1 MGADRQSDVAKEGF
15 VRAAAVFIAEEL
27 ATEHTEDTEIKFVRA
42 AFPLA
47 EEAPHWNGAMRQS
60 SSNRGATLVE
70 LVVVLAII
78 AILLGL
84 LLPAIS
90 FSRER
95 ARRAACESNLHQLGI
110 AMTHFVDVRKKLPDP
125 VEEGT
130 IGGWAIAILPYME
143 DTVLADGLSGNP
155 PLDSATTLPL
165 TSKRPIIMRCPSA
178 YEGDSTIATIP
189 ASHYSAILTRKGW
202 PKLHWQLGELSTDS
216 RIPWVISP
224 EAPFG
229 GPPDM
234 RPHSGG
240 YNTAY
245 GTGPKSRWRWI
256 HWPGLIRVSERH
268 ASLLPQNHWR
278 LLIVFLFAFPNPNG
292 IAAFSPG
299 L

>member
-1 MGADRQSDVAKEGF
+1 
-15 VRAAAVFIAEEL
+15 
-27 ATEHTEDTEIKFVRA
+27 
-42 AFPLA
+42 
-47 EEAPHWNGAMRQS
+47 MRQS
-60 SSNRGATLVE
+60 SNNRGATLIE

-95 ARRAACESNLHQLGI
+95 ARRSACENNLHQLGI
-110 AMTHFVDVRKKLPDP
+110 SLTHFVDARKKLPDP
-125 VEEGT
+125 VEDGK

-165 TSKRPIIMRCPSA
+165 ASKRPLIMRCPSA

-189 ASHYSAILTRKGW
+189 ASHYSAILTRKGF
-202 PKLHWQLGELSTDS
+202 PKLAWKLGELPTDS

-229 GPPDM
+229 GPNEV

-240 YNTAY
+240 YNVTY
-245 GTGPKSRWRWI
+245 GAGPEA
-256 HWPGLIRVSERH
+256 GGVSFIG
-268 ASLLPQNHWR
+268 PD
-278 LLIVFLFAFPNPNG
+278 
-292 IAAFSPG
+292 
-299 L
+299 